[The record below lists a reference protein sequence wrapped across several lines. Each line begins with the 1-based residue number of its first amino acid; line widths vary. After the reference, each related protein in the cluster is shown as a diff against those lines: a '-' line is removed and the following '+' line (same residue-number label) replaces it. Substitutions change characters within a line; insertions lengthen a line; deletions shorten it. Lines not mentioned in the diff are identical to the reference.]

1 LALTSIH
8 RHSVSQLHPA
18 GVQPIETKKS
28 PHFFSAWCSDPHNS
42 ADRQNA
48 RTFDYLWRWEL
59 DSRILGAL
67 NTHAGLQADEV
78 ATTYLSNHDHSH
90 VAWQAGGRDNQG
102 AMEWYRV
109 QPYAIAQLTS
119 PGCPLIQ
126 NGQEFAEDYWIM
138 EDDHDT
144 GRRVSSRPLRWN
156 FQTDQIGTA
165 LGGLFAKLIGLRL
178 KHPALRSDNI
188 YPNNWQAWQTQ
199 FDPQGYGVDVAK
211 GVVIYH
217 RWGNA
222 PGQPAEFFMIV
233 LNFSQTSQIVNVP
246 FPKNG
251 VWKELLNNE
260 TITVNFWAQ
269 RMVESNW
276 GKIYQ
281 FQG

>member
-1 LALTSIH
+1 VSEHKSALPFTSISKITTDFIQALMPVGAH
-8 RHSVSQLHPA
+8 FN
-18 GVQPIETKKS
+18 S
-28 PHFFSAWCSDPHNS
+28 PPLCFAASPGRRSTYRNEKVTSLFSAWCSDPHNS

-156 FQTDQIGTA
+156 FRRT
-165 LGGLFAKLIGLRL
+165 R
-178 KHPALRSDNI
+178 
-188 YPNNWQAWQTQ
+188 
-199 FDPQGYGVDVAK
+199 
-211 GVVIYH
+211 
-217 RWGNA
+217 
-222 PGQPAEFFMIV
+222 
-233 LNFSQTSQIVNVP
+233 
-246 FPKNG
+246 
-251 VWKELLNNE
+251 
-260 TITVNFWAQ
+260 
-269 RMVESNW
+269 
-276 GKIYQ
+276 
-281 FQG
+281 

>member
-1 LALTSIH
+1 
-8 RHSVSQLHPA
+8 
-18 GVQPIETKKS
+18 
-28 PHFFSAWCSDPHNS
+28 
-42 ADRQNA
+42 
-48 RTFDYLWRWEL
+48 
-59 DSRILGAL
+59 
-67 NTHAGLQADEV
+67 
-78 ATTYLSNHDHSH
+78 
-90 VAWQAGGRDNQG
+90 
-102 AMEWYRV
+102 
-109 QPYAIAQLTS
+109 
-119 PGCPLIQ
+119 
-126 NGQEFAEDYWIM
+126 
-138 EDDHDT
+138 
-144 GRRVSSRPLRWN
+144 
-156 FQTDQIGTA
+156 
-165 LGGLFAKLIGLRL
+165 LIGLRL